1 MAARPPSADLS
12 CHNDPRRLR
21 GFSLVEMLVVIL
33 ILAILATFA
42 LPLVG
47 TNVHERLDAAS
58 EVLVSDLELARSL
71 AVSNASSYRVTFDTT
86 AFTYSLKHVGGNPAL
101 DVLPASPFHHAS
113 DGGKTLTAEFDDF
126 PQLDGDVQLIAAH
139 LNQSPPVDVT
149 DVVFNHLGS
158 TTRPDETVL
167 WLASGRGE
175 DRRYLSV
182 VINPTTG
189 MAEPKPP
196 AQKTKPTGVLDPVV
210 DLVDD
215 LLKGL

>member
-1 MAARPPSADLS
+1 MATRPPSADAS
-12 CHNDPRRLR
+12 CLGNPWRPR
-21 GFSLVEMLVVIL
+21 GFSLVELLVVVL

-71 AVSNASSYRVTFDTT
+71 AVSNASNYRVTFDTT
-86 AFTYSLKHVGGNPAL
+86 TYTYSLKHVGGNTAL

-113 DGGKTLTAEFDDF
+113 NGGKVLTAEFDDF
-126 PQLDGDVQLIAAH
+126 PQLDGDVQLIAVQI
-139 LNQSPPVDVT
+139 NQSPPVDVT
-149 DVVFNHLGS
+149 DVEFNHLGS

-196 AQKTKPTGVLDPVV
+196 AQKAKPTGVLDPLL
-210 DLVDD
+210 DLVDG
-215 LLKGL
+215 LL